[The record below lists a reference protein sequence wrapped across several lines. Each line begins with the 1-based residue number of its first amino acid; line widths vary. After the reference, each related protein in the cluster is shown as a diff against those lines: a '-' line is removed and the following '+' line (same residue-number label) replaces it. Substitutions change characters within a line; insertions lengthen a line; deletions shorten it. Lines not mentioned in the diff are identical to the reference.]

1 MATDDDRDEVG
12 MKDLEGHSEN
22 LAAVAT
28 NKKSVTEQLVDNNA
42 KLTATNKEVVAIVK
56 TFQRK

>member
-1 MATDDDRDEVG
+1 
-12 MKDLEGHSEN
+12 MKDLEGHLDN